1 VDRRLFLT
9 GALGVSVAGL
19 AGCFRQPEASVQAS
33 LAPPTVAAPVV
44 PVTYVS
50 AGPDL
55 VKVPYPGGPVFA
67 LPGEGNLMAW
77 TVDDGASYEAIAGYA
92 RFCAQTQTR
101 LTCFITASYP
111 AWREAEPLLSPLIAT
126 GQVQLANHTFSHPS
140 LTSLSD
146 GQIQDELMRAHDVIV
161 DIFGVDVR
169 PWYRPPY
176 GNRNARTDAAAAAV
190 GYTAPIMWYGTLGD
204 AINKTGSQLVAQ
216 ANQWFLPQSIV
227 LGHVNDSEVTTVFP
241 ELHQI
246 VVDRGLT
253 TVTLN
258 DVFTM

>member
-1 VDRRLFLT
+1 VDRRLFLAGT
-9 GALGVSVAGL
+9 LGVSLAGL
-19 AGCFRQPEASVQAS
+19 SGCFRQPVTPLEPA
-33 LAPPTVAAPVV
+33 LTLPKVATPIV
-44 PVTYVS
+44 PATYMP
-50 AGPDL
+50 AGPQL
-55 VKVPYPGGPVFA
+55 ERIPYPGGPIFG

-92 RFCAQTQTR
+92 KFCAQTQIR

-111 AWREAEPLLSPLIAT
+111 AWREAEPLLKPLIDI

-140 LTSLSD
+140 LTDISD
-146 GQIQDELMRAHDVIV
+146 GQIQDELMRAHDIIL
-161 DIFGVDVR
+161 DIFGVDAR

-204 AINKTGSQLVAQ
+204 SINKTGPQLIGQ

-227 LGHVNDSEVTTVFP
+227 LGHVNHPEVTTVFP
-241 ELHQI
+241 ELQQI
-246 VVDRGLT
+246 VRDRDLT

-258 DVFTM
+258 DVFVT